1 MSAEEAL
8 ARLERRVLE
17 RGAVGRFLADID
29 ELRRLVNAKDPRAVD
44 LVLRL
49 GAPRV
54 EAEALRA
61 VLDAYAA
68 GVDDALGIVAADVA
82 APRVRPSAAALAPV
96 AGLDGRLREA
106 LVQARRLARAGA
118 EIDAV
123 AAPLLGAANSTRG
136 RVTEVINRGGN
147 EGLTAVANEAGLP
160 TVWIAERNACV
171 HCLAYSGRVAKVG
184 GTFPGGLTYGAK
196 SYYPDAIAEPPRH
209 PHCRCTVE
217 PLNSQQF
224 ADTLRREAD
233 RSVLRGFSLESE
245 SMKVRLDA
253 ARRLLDSG
261 VDLPA
266 SVQAYAR
273 KALRDGK
280 FPTRGPVGS

>member
-29 ELRRLVNAKDPRAVD
+29 ELRRLVNAKDPRVVD

-68 GVDDALGIVAADVA
+68 GVDDALGIVAADVT

-118 EIDAV
+118 DIDVV

-136 RVTEVINRGGN
+136 RVTESIIGGAG
-147 EGLTAVANEAGLP
+147 EGVRQVAKEASLP
-160 TVWIAERNACV
+160 VVWIAERNACV
-171 HCLAYSGRVAKVG
+171 HCLAYSGRVAQPGKP
-184 GTFPGGLTYGAK
+184 FPGGLTYGAK
-196 SYYPDAIAEPPRH
+196 SYYPEPLMRPALH
-209 PHCRCTVE
+209 PNCRCQLE

-266 SVQAYAR
+266 SVQGYAR
-273 KALRDGK
+273 KAIRDGK